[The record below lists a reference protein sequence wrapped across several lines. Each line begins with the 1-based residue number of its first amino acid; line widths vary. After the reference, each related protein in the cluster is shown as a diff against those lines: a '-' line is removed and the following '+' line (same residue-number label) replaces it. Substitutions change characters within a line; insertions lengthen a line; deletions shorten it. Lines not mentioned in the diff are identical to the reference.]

1 MSKTFSSKTKLIV
14 GFLLAT
20 FTIWFTGKFY
30 SPPLST
36 ASNYSGE
43 QVTISSVGKLVNA
56 KGVVINS
63 WRSKQGMRFLT
74 IKGQEGKFGV
84 SFFPSLGKLP
94 FVPREGDLIEVTG
107 LLDTYQ
113 QKPQISPLS
122 TKTTTFISEVDR
134 TQELESIN
142 PYQTVA
148 FNRLEDYMG
157 QTVWI
162 EDIRGIFVEKFTSRK
177 GYKMLRFK
185 VSDNQENLVQ
195 GIFAE
200 GNWDKQTYQL
210 LASRQPITILA
221 KVGTFRGDISLIGKQ
236 IKRQQ
241 Q

>member
-1 MSKTFSSKTKLIV
+1 MFKTFFTTTKLAI

-20 FTIWFTGKFY
+20 LVIWLSGKFY
-30 SPPLST
+30 FPPLST
-36 ASNYSGE
+36 ASKYNGE
-43 QVTISSVGKLVNA
+43 QVTISSVGKLVSA
-56 KGVVINS
+56 KGVVTNS

-74 IKGQEGKFGV
+74 VKGQEGQFDV

-94 FVPREGDLIEVTG
+94 FVPREGDLVKVTG
-107 LLDTYQ
+107 LLDTYK

-122 TKTTTFISEVDR
+122 TKTITLISEADR
-134 TQELESIN
+134 TQELENIN
-142 PYQTVA
+142 PYRTVA
-148 FNRLEDYMG
+148 FDQVEDYMG

-162 EDIRGIFVEKFTSRK
+162 KNLKGVSVEKFTSRK
-177 GYKMLRFK
+177 GYRMLRFN

-210 LASRQPITILA
+210 LASRQPITMLA
-221 KVGTFRGDISLIGKQ
+221 EVGTFRGDISLIGKQ

>member
-1 MSKTFSSKTKLIV
+1 MSKTLFSKTNLII
-14 GFLLAT
+14 GFLLVT
-20 FTIWFTGKFY
+20 FTIWFAGKFY

-43 QVTISSVGKLVNA
+43 QVTVSSIGKFVSA
-56 KGVVINS
+56 EGIVTNS
-63 WRSKQGMRFLT
+63 WRSKQGIRFLT
-74 IKGQEGKFGV
+74 VKGQEGQFGV

-94 FVPREGDLIEVTG
+94 FVPREGDLVKVTG

-122 TKTTTFISEVDR
+122 TKTITLISEADR
-134 TQELESIN
+134 TQKLESID
-142 PYQTVA
+142 PYRTVA
-148 FNRLEDYMG
+148 FDQLEDYMG

-162 EDIRGIFVEKFTSRK
+162 ENIEGVFVEKFTSRK
-177 GYKMLRFK
+177 GYRMLRFN
-185 VSDNQENLVQ
+185 VSDNQANLVQ

-210 LASRQPITILA
+210 LASRQPITMLA
-221 KVGTFRGDISLIGKQ
+221 EVGTFRGDISLIGKQ

>member
-1 MSKTFSSKTKLIV
+1 MSKTFFSKTKLIV
-14 GFLLAT
+14 GFLIAT

-36 ASNYSGE
+36 ALNYNGE
-43 QVTISSVGKLVNA
+43 QVVVSSVGKLVSA
-56 KGVVINS
+56 EGVVLNS

-74 IKGQEGKFGV
+74 VKGQEGQFGV

-94 FVPREGDLIEVTG
+94 FVPREGDLVKVTG
-107 LLDTYQ
+107 LLDTYKQ
-113 QKPQISPLS
+113 RPQISPLS
-122 TKTTTFISEVDR
+122 TKTITLISEADR

-142 PYQTVA
+142 PYQIVA
-148 FNRLEDYMG
+148 LNRLEDYMG

-162 EDIRGIFVEKFTSRK
+162 ENIEGVFVEKFTSRK
-177 GYKMLRFK
+177 GYRMLRFN
-185 VSDNQENLVQ
+185 VSDDRENLIQ

-210 LASRQPITILA
+210 LASRQPITMLA
-221 KVGTFRGDISLIGKQ
+221 EVGTFRGDISLIGKQ